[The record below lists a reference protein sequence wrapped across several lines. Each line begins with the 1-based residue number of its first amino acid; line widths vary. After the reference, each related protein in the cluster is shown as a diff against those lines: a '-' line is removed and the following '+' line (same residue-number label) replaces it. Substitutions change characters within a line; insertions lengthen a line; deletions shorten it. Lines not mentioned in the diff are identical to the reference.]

1 MEKISCIIFDL
12 GGVMVY
18 WNNKWLINEVCIRFE
33 LNLEET
39 TKVFQETIPSL
50 SSGKIQELQFWKE
63 IGKKINSKSLINLDE
78 SLYDSIFRKYAR
90 INEPVVQLS
99 HQLKHKGFSLG
110 LLSNTEVI
118 TYSIVEEMI
127 SMNHF
132 DYKFLSYKIGYTKPD
147 KRIFHHVLANLPFEK
162 TELLFIDDTL
172 SHVEAALSEGINSI
186 QFSSLGQL
194 IEDLKSLK
202 ILRLNRN

>member
-1 MEKISCIIFDL
+1 VEKISCVLFDL
-12 GGVMVY
+12 GGVIVY
-18 WNNKWLINEVCIRFE
+18 WHNKWLIKEVCIRFE
-33 LNLEET
+33 LNLKET

-63 IGKKINSKSLINLDE
+63 IGKKINSKSLVNMDE

-99 HQLKHKGFSLG
+99 HQLKHKGYSLG

-118 TYSIVEEMI
+118 TYSIVEEMT

-172 SHVEAALSEGINSI
+172 AHVEAALSEGITSI

-194 IEDLKSLK
+194 IEDMKSLK
-202 ILRLNRN
+202 IL

>member
-1 MEKISCIIFDL
+1 MEKISCVLFDL
-12 GGVMVY
+12 GGVIVY
-18 WNNKWLINEVCIRFE
+18 WHNKWLIKEVCIRFE
-33 LNLEET
+33 LNLKET

-118 TYSIVEEMI
+118 TYSIVEEMT

-172 SHVEAALSEGINSI
+172 THVEAALSEGITSI

-194 IEDLKSLK
+194 IEDMKSLK
-202 ILRLNRN
+202 ILRL

>member
-1 MEKISCIIFDL
+1 MEKISCILFDL
-12 GGVMVY
+12 GGVIVD
-18 WNNKWLINEVCIRFE
+18 WHNKWLIKEVCIRFE
-33 LNLEET
+33 LNLKET

-99 HQLKHKGFSLG
+99 HQLKHKGYSLG

-118 TYSIVEEMI
+118 TYSIVEEMT

-172 SHVEAALSEGINSI
+172 AHVEAALSEGITSI

-194 IEDLKSLK
+194 IEDMKSLK
-202 ILRLNRN
+202 IL

>member
-1 MEKISCIIFDL
+1 
-12 GGVMVY
+12 MVY

-78 SLYDSIFRKYAR
+78 SLCDSIFRKYAR

-132 DYKFLSYKIGYTKPD
+132 DYKFLSYKIGYAKPD

-162 TELLFIDDTL
+162 TELLFIDDTF
-172 SHVEAALSEGINSI
+172 SNVEAALSEGINSI

-202 ILRLNRN
+202 ILRL

>member
-1 MEKISCIIFDL
+1 MEKISCVLFDL
-12 GGVMVY
+12 GGVIVY
-18 WNNKWLINEVCIRFE
+18 WHNKWLIKEVCIRFE
-33 LNLEET
+33 LNLKET

-63 IGKKINSKSLINLDE
+63 IGKKINSKSLVNLDE

-99 HQLKHKGFSLG
+99 HQLKHKGYSLG

-118 TYSIVEEMI
+118 TYSIVEEMT

-147 KRIFHHVLANLPFEK
+147 KRIFHHVLANLPFKK

-172 SHVEAALSEGINSI
+172 SNVEAALSEGINSI

-202 ILRLNRN
+202 ILNS

>member
-1 MEKISCIIFDL
+1 VEKISCIIFDL

-110 LLSNTEVI
+110 LLSNTEDI

-172 SHVEAALSEGINSI
+172 AHVEAALSEGITSI

-194 IEDLKSLK
+194 IEDMKSLK
-202 ILRLNRN
+202 IL

>member
-1 MEKISCIIFDL
+1 
-12 GGVMVY
+12 MVY

-172 SHVEAALSEGINSI
+172 SNVEAALSEGINSI

>member
-1 MEKISCIIFDL
+1 
-12 GGVMVY
+12 MVY

-172 SHVEAALSEGINSI
+172 SNVEAALSEGINSI

-202 ILRLNRN
+202 ILRL

>member
-1 MEKISCIIFDL
+1 MEKISCVLFDL
-12 GGVMVY
+12 GGVIVY
-18 WNNKWLINEVCIRFE
+18 WHNKWLIKEVCIRFE
-33 LNLEET
+33 LNLKET

-172 SHVEAALSEGINSI
+172 SNVEAALSEGISSI
-186 QFSSLGQL
+186 QFSSLDQL
-194 IEDLKSLK
+194 IEDMKSLK
-202 ILRLNRN
+202 IL

>member
-1 MEKISCIIFDL
+1 VEKISCILFDL
-12 GGVMVY
+12 GGVIVY
-18 WNNKWLINEVCIRFE
+18 WHNKWLINEVCTRFK

-39 TKVFQETIPSL
+39 TNVFQETVPSL

-63 IGKKINSKSLINLDE
+63 IGKKINSKSLVNLDE

-90 INEPVVQLS
+90 INEPVVQLT

-110 LLSNTEVI
+110 LLSNTEFI

-147 KRIFHHVLANLPFEK
+147 KRIFNHVLANLPFEK
-162 TELLFIDDTL
+162 TELLFIDDTI
-172 SHVEAALSEGINSI
+172 SNVEAALSEGINSI
-186 QFSSLGQL
+186 QFSSLGEL
-194 IEDLKSLK
+194 IEDMKSLK
-202 ILRLNRN
+202 ILR

>member
-1 MEKISCIIFDL
+1 MAKISCILFDL
-12 GGVMVY
+12 GGVIVY
-18 WNNKWLINEVCIRFE
+18 WHNKWLINEVCIRFE

-63 IGKKINSKSLINLDE
+63 IGKKINSKSLVNLDE

-118 TYSIVEEMI
+118 TYSIVEEMT

-162 TELLFIDDTL
+162 TELLFIDDIL
-172 SHVEAALSEGINSI
+172 SNVEAAISEGINSI

-194 IEDLKSLK
+194 VEDMKSLK
-202 ILRLNRN
+202 IL

>member
-1 MEKISCIIFDL
+1 VEKISCVLFDL
-12 GGVMVY
+12 GGVIVY
-18 WNNKWLINEVCIRFE
+18 WHNKWLIKEVCIRFE
-33 LNLEET
+33 LNLKET

-63 IGKKINSKSLINLDE
+63 IGKKINSKSLVNLDE

-194 IEDLKSLK
+194 IEDMKSLK
-202 ILRLNRN
+202 IL

>member
-1 MEKISCIIFDL
+1 
-12 GGVMVY
+12 MVY

-33 LNLEET
+33 LNLKET

-172 SHVEAALSEGINSI
+172 SNVEAALSEGINSI

-202 ILRLNRN
+202 ILNFMKSK